1 MKYTQTRG
9 ALDDDPNLILKL
21 MGEQDNYQMFQ
32 DDLKQLDATAKTQFR
47 TTFNAFGE
55 DKNMADIMLEQT
67 HNVLKEAFDELTSM
81 QQKRFVEKLES

>member
-55 DKNMADIMLEQT
+55 EMI
-67 HNVLKEAFDELTSM
+67 FDGM
-81 QQKRFVEKLES
+81 QIYPIIIR